1 MSNDDQLKVRQTVSK
16 KKSFKELTIVRDII
30 FWIDFVGEGQ
40 NENAIFAR
48 PFNEKEAFPQKLTI
62 KKYNIKNNF
71 HGYGGKSYKCIYLKN
86 NFYLIW
92 IDQITNAVWFQ
103 IFKEV
108 ASNYRIQ
115 KRYLDSVQEPRQL
128 SKSIDGNFDSSFVIS
143 QKNFLYGIC
152 EINNRDYLFSLNL
165 KKTKQD
171 IYRIKKFKNFAGEL
185 SSNSSASLLS
195 WVEWDSPY
203 MPWEKNDLCFAQIDL
218 DGDIKK
224 ITKFSNNL
232 INAKKNVSFFQP
244 YWISETLL
252 VCSEDSSGWWNL
264 LFLDVSEI
272 ENIGIKKRVE
282 RNLIEYGVPQWVSGI
297 TFFSGSIKNLFCI
310 AKKDDGLIVEQY
322 KDLVL
327 VKEFSTPFT
336 SISDFS
342 VFGKKVLL
350 KGNGSDFLGIVFEID
365 FAKKILSNFSE
376 PIFVHLIKDCSKPET
391 FWFNGFE
398 DQSTHSFLYKPLVEN
413 FRKPPLLVRAHS
425 GPTSCFDGSYNS
437 EVQYWTSKGFFVAEV
452 NYGGS
457 SGFGKAYR
465 ERLNYKWG
473 IVDSYDCKAL
483 VLELIKSNQ
492 VDSEEVVIFG
502 NSAGGFTALNCLLY
516 LSFFTAAICKYPVLN
531 LKAMHYNTHRF
542 EKDYLNSLVGNYAK
556 NHDDYINRSPIN
568 HINKIKK
575 PILLFHGKKDTVIS
589 YKQTLKIQEILI
601 QNNKYSEVIFF
612 DNEGHGFRNIENKE
626 VVMQKSKEFLKNA
639 LNKPLKLR
647 KYTQPTKASQKK
659 RVEVKKKR
667 GELKKRRQKETTYQI

>member
-1 MSNDDQLKVRQTVSK
+1 MSNDDQLKVRQTLSK
-16 KKSFKELTIVRDII
+16 KKSFKELTIVRNII
-30 FWIDFVGEGQ
+30 FWVDSVAEDQ
-40 NENAIFAR
+40 NQNAIFAR
-48 PFNEKEAFPQKLTI
+48 PFNEKEAFPQKLTN

-115 KRYLDSVQEPRQL
+115 KIYLDSVQEPRQL

-152 EINNRDYLFSLNL
+152 EINKRDYLFSLNL

-185 SSNSSASLLS
+185 SSNISVSLLS

-218 DGDIKK
+218 DGEITKIKK
-224 ITKFSNNL
+224 FSDKL
-232 INAKKNVSFFQP
+232 INAKKKVSFFQP
-244 YWISETLL
+244 FWISETLL

-264 LFLDVSEI
+264 LFLEASKI
-272 ENIGIKKRVE
+272 ENIFIKKRVE
-282 RNLIEYGVPQWVSGI
+282 RNFVEYGVPQWVSGI
-297 TFFSGSIKNLFCI
+297 TFFSGDIKDLFCL
-310 AKKDDGLIVEQY
+310 AKKENNLVVEQY
-322 KDLVL
+322 KDLQF

-342 VFGKKVLL
+342 VFEKKVVM
-350 KGNGSDFLGIVFEID
+350 KGHGYDFLGNLLEIDCKKEVLSNVFEEI
-365 FAKKILSNFSE
+365 NVE
-376 PIFVHLIKDCSKPET
+376 YIKDSSKPES
-391 FWFNGFE
+391 FWFKGFE
-398 DQSTHSFLYKPLVEN
+398 AQSTHSFLYRPLVEN

-457 SGFGKAYR
+457 SGYGKAYR
-465 ERLNYKWG
+465 ERLNHKWG
-473 IVDSYDCKAL
+473 IVDSYDCNAL
-483 VLELIKSNQ
+483 ALELIKSKK
-492 VDSEEVVIFG
+492 VDSEKVVIFG
-502 NSAGGFTALNCLLY
+502 NSAGGLTALNCLLY
-516 LSFFTAAICKYPVLN
+516 GSIFKAAICKYPVIDLMD
-531 LKAMHYNTHRF
+531 MHYNTHRF

-556 NHDDYINRSPIN
+556 NHDDYINRSPIS
-568 HINKIKK
+568 HINNIKK

-589 YKQTLKIQEILI
+589 YKQTLRIQETLI

-612 DNEGHGFRNIENKE
+612 DNEGHGFRNIENRE
-626 VVMQKSKEFLKNA
+626 VVMQKSQEFLKNA
-639 LNKPLKLR
+639 LN
-647 KYTQPTKASQKK
+647 
-659 RVEVKKKR
+659 
-667 GELKKRRQKETTYQI
+667 I

>member
-16 KKSFKELTIVRDII
+16 KKSFKELTIVRNII
-30 FWIDFVGEGQ
+30 FWVDFVGEDQ

-48 PFNEKEAFPQKLTI
+48 PFNEKEALPQKLTS

-103 IFKEV
+103 IFKEEE
-108 ASNYRIQ
+108 SNYRIQ

-185 SSNSSASLLS
+185 SSNTSVSLLS
-195 WVEWDSPY
+195 WVEWDYPY

-218 DGDIKK
+218 DGEITKIKK
-224 ITKFSNNL
+224 FSDKL
-232 INAKKNVSFFQP
+232 INAKKKVSFFQP

-264 LFLDVSEI
+264 LFLEASKI
-272 ENIGIKKRVE
+272 ENIFIKKRVE
-282 RNLIEYGVPQWVSGI
+282 RNFVEYGVPQWVSGI
-297 TFFSGSIKNLFCI
+297 TFFSGDIKDLFCL
-310 AKKDDGLIVEQY
+310 AKKENNLVVEQY
-322 KDLVL
+322 KDLQF

-342 VFGKKVLL
+342 VFEKKVVM
-350 KGNGSDFLGIVFEID
+350 KGHGYDFLGNFLEIDCKKEVLSNVFEEIN
-365 FAKKILSNFSE
+365 AE
-376 PIFVHLIKDCSKPET
+376 YIKDSSKPES
-391 FWFNGFE
+391 FWFKGFE
-398 DQSTHSFLYKPLVEN
+398 AQSTHSFLYRPLVEN

-457 SGFGKAYR
+457 SGYGKAYR
-465 ERLNYKWG
+465 ERLNHKWG
-473 IVDSYDCKAL
+473 IVDSYDCNAL
-483 VLELIKSNQ
+483 ALELIKSKK
-492 VDSEEVVIFG
+492 VDSEKVVIFG
-502 NSAGGFTALNCLLY
+502 NSAGGLTALNCLLY
-516 LSFFTAAICKYPVLN
+516 GSIFKAAICKYPVID
-531 LKAMHYNTHRF
+531 LKDMHYNTHRF
-542 EKDYLNSLVGNYAK
+542 EKDYLNSLVGDYAK
-556 NHDDYINRSPIN
+556 NHDDYINRSPIS
-568 HINKIKK
+568 HINNIKK

-589 YKQTLKIQEILI
+589 YKQTLRIQETLI

-612 DNEGHGFRNIENKE
+612 DNEGHGFRNIENRE
-626 VVMQKSKEFLKNA
+626 VVMQKSQEFLKNA
-639 LNKPLKLR
+639 LN
-647 KYTQPTKASQKK
+647 
-659 RVEVKKKR
+659 
-667 GELKKRRQKETTYQI
+667 I

>member
-30 FWIDFVGEGQ
+30 FWIDLVGEGQ

-48 PFNEKEAFPQKLTI
+48 PFNEKEAFPQKLTS

-108 ASNYRIQ
+108 ASNDRSQ

-171 IYRIKKFKNFAGEL
+171 IYQIKKFKNFAGEL
-185 SSNSSASLLS
+185 SSNTSVSLLS

-218 DGDIKK
+218 NGEITKIKK
-224 ITKFSNNL
+224 FSDKL

-264 LFLDVSEI
+264 MFLDVSKI
-272 ENIGIKKRVE
+272 ENIFIKKRVE
-282 RNLIEYGVPQWVSGI
+282 RNLVEYGVPQWVSGI
-297 TFFSGSIKNLFCI
+297 TFFSGDIKDLFCL
-310 AKKDDGLIVEQY
+310 AKKENNLVVEQY
-322 KDLVL
+322 KNLQF

-336 SISDFS
+336 SISYLR
-342 VFGKKVLL
+342 VFEKKVVL
-350 KGNGSDFLGIVFEID
+350 KGHGSDFLGNLLEIDCKKEVLSNVFEEII
-365 FAKKILSNFSE
+365 AE
-376 PIFVHLIKDCSKPET
+376 YIKDCSKPES
-391 FWFNGFE
+391 FWFKGFE
-398 DQSTHSFLYKPLVEN
+398 DKSTHSFLYRPLVEK
-413 FRKPPLLVRAHS
+413 FRKPPLFVRAHS
-425 GPTSCFDGSYNS
+425 GPTSFFDGSYNS
-437 EVQYWTSKGFFVAEV
+437 EVQYWTTKGFFVAEV

-483 VLELIKSNQ
+483 ALELIKSNQ
-492 VDSEEVVIFG
+492 VDSEKVVIFG
-502 NSAGGFTALNCLLY
+502 NSAGGLTALNCLLY
-516 LSFFTAAICKYPVLN
+516 GSIFTAAICKYPVMDLN
-531 LKAMHYNTHRF
+531 DMHYNTHRF
-542 EKDYLNSLVGNYAK
+542 EQDYLNSLVGNYEE
-556 NHDDYINRSPIN
+556 HFDDYINRSPIN
-568 HINKIKK
+568 QIHKLKK
-575 PILLFHGKKDTVIS
+575 PILLFHGKKDKVIS
-589 YKQTLKIQEILI
+589 YKQTLKIQEILTK
-601 QNNKYSEVIFF
+601 NNKYSEVIFF

-626 VVMQKSKEFLKNA
+626 VVMQKSQEFLKNA
-639 LNKPLKLR
+639 LN
-647 KYTQPTKASQKK
+647 
-659 RVEVKKKR
+659 
-667 GELKKRRQKETTYQI
+667 I

>member
-16 KKSFKELTIVRDII
+16 KKSFKELTIVRNII
-30 FWIDFVGEGQ
+30 FWVDFVGEDQ

-48 PFNEKEAFPQKLTI
+48 PFNEKEAFPQKLTS

-103 IFKEV
+103 IFKEEE
-108 ASNYRIQ
+108 SNYRIQ

-185 SSNSSASLLS
+185 SSNTSVSLLS
-195 WVEWDSPY
+195 WVEWDYPY

-218 DGDIKK
+218 DGEITKIKK
-224 ITKFSNNL
+224 FSDKL
-232 INAKKNVSFFQP
+232 INAKKKVSFFQP

-264 LFLDVSEI
+264 LFLEASKI
-272 ENIGIKKRVE
+272 ENIFIKKRVE
-282 RNLIEYGVPQWVSGI
+282 RNFVEYGVPQWVSGI
-297 TFFSGSIKNLFCI
+297 TFFSGDIKDLFCL
-310 AKKDDGLIVEQY
+310 AKKENNLVVEQY
-322 KDLVL
+322 KDLQF

-342 VFGKKVLL
+342 VFEKKVVM
-350 KGNGSDFLGIVFEID
+350 KGHGYDFLGNFLEIDCKKEVLSNVFEEIN
-365 FAKKILSNFSE
+365 AE
-376 PIFVHLIKDCSKPET
+376 YIKDSSKPES
-391 FWFNGFE
+391 FWFKGFE
-398 DQSTHSFLYKPLVEN
+398 AQSTHSFLYRPLVEN

-457 SGFGKAYR
+457 SGYGKAYR
-465 ERLNYKWG
+465 ERLNHKWG
-473 IVDSYDCKAL
+473 IVDSYDCNAL
-483 VLELIKSNQ
+483 ALELIKSKK
-492 VDSEEVVIFG
+492 VDSEKVVIFG
-502 NSAGGFTALNCLLY
+502 NSAGGLTALNCLLY
-516 LSFFTAAICKYPVLN
+516 GSIFKAAICKYPVID
-531 LKAMHYNTHRF
+531 LKDMHYNTHRF
-542 EKDYLNSLVGNYAK
+542 EKDYLNSLVGDYAK
-556 NHDDYINRSPIN
+556 NHDDYINRSPIS
-568 HINKIKK
+568 HINNIKK

-589 YKQTLKIQEILI
+589 YKLTLRIQETLI

-612 DNEGHGFRNIENKE
+612 DNEGHGFRNIENRE
-626 VVMQKSKEFLKNA
+626 VVMQKSQEFLKNA
-639 LNKPLKLR
+639 LN
-647 KYTQPTKASQKK
+647 
-659 RVEVKKKR
+659 
-667 GELKKRRQKETTYQI
+667 I

>member
-1 MSNDDQLKVRQTVSK
+1 MSNDHKLKVRQTESK
-16 KKSFKELTIVRDII
+16 KNAYKELTIIRDTI

-48 PFNEKEAFPQKLTI
+48 PFNNKGAFPQKLTSQ
-62 KKYNIKNNF
+62 KYNIKNNF
-71 HGYGGKSYKCIYLKN
+71 HGYGGKSYKCINFKN

-92 IDQITNAVWFQ
+92 IDQITKAVWFQ
-103 IFKEV
+103 IFKE
-108 ASNYRIQ
+108 AATTDRSQN
-115 KRYLDSVQEPRQL
+115 KYLVSVQEANQL

-143 QKNFLYGIC
+143 EKNLLYGIC
-152 EINNRDYLFSLNL
+152 EIKNRDYLFSLNL

-171 IYRIKKFKNFAGEL
+171 IHRIKKFKNFAGEL
-185 SSNSSASLLS
+185 SSNRSANLLS
-195 WVEWDSPY
+195 WIEWDYPY
-203 MPWEKNDLCFAQIDL
+203 MPWEKNELFFAQIDK
-218 DGDIKK
+218 DCEIQKIK
-224 ITKFSNNL
+224 KFSNKL
-232 INAKKNVSFFQP
+232 INFKKNVSFFQP
-244 YWISETLL
+244 YWISETHL

-272 ENIGIKKRVE
+272 ENIFVKKKVE
-282 RNLIEYGVPQWVSGI
+282 RNLIEYGAPQWVTGI
-297 TFFSGSIKNLFCI
+297 TFFSGNKKNLFCV
-310 AKKDDGLIVEQY
+310 AKKENSLILEQY
-322 KDLVL
+322 TDLEF

-342 VFGKKVLL
+342 VFREKVLL
-350 KGNGSDFLGIVFEID
+350 KGYGSDFLGIVFEID
-365 FAKKILSNFSE
+365 FAKKVLSNFYE
-376 PIFVHLIKDCSKPET
+376 QIFFDHIKDCSKPET
-391 FWFNGFE
+391 FWFKGFE
-398 DQSTHSFLYKPLVEN
+398 NKSTHCFLYRPLVEN
-413 FRKPPLLVRAHS
+413 FKKPPLLVRAHS

-473 IVDSYDCKAL
+473 IVDSYDCKKLAF
-483 VLELIKSNQ
+483 ELIKSNQ
-492 VDSEEVVIFG
+492 VDSEKVVIFG
-502 NSAGGFTALNCLLY
+502 NSAGGLTALNCLLY
-516 LSFFTAAICKYPVLN
+516 GSIFTAAICKYPVLD
-531 LKAMHYNTHRF
+531 LKDMHYNTHRF
-542 EKDYLNSLVGNYAK
+542 EKDYLNSLVGNYLK
-556 NHDDYINRSPIN
+556 DHDDYINRSPIN

-626 VVMQKSKEFLKNA
+626 LVMQKSQEFLKKA
-639 LNKPLKLR
+639 LN
-647 KYTQPTKASQKK
+647 
-659 RVEVKKKR
+659 
-667 GELKKRRQKETTYQI
+667 I

>member
-1 MSNDDQLKVRQTVSK
+1 MSNDDKLKVRQTESK
-16 KKSFKELTIVRDII
+16 KNAFKELTIIRDTI
-30 FWIDFVGEGQ
+30 FWIDVVGEGQ

-48 PFNEKEAFPQKLTI
+48 PFNDKEAFPQKLTS

-71 HGYGGKSYKCIYLKN
+71 HGYGGKSYKCINFKN

-92 IDQITNAVWFQ
+92 IDQITKAVWFQ
-103 IFKEV
+103 IFKEA
-108 ASNYRIQ
+108 ASTDRSQN
-115 KRYLDSVQEPRQL
+115 KYLVSVQEPNQL

-143 QKNFLYGIC
+143 EKNLLYGIC

-171 IYRIKKFKNFAGEL
+171 IHRIKKFKNFAGEL
-185 SSNSSASLLS
+185 SSNRSANLLS
-195 WVEWDSPY
+195 WIEWDSPH
-203 MPWEKNDLCFAQIDL
+203 MPWEKNELFFAQIDQ
-218 DGDIKK
+218 DGEIQKIK
-224 ITKFSNNL
+224 KFSNKL
-232 INAKKNVSFFQP
+232 INSKKNVSFFQP

-272 ENIGIKKRVE
+272 ENIFIKKRVE
-282 RNLIEYGVPQWVSGI
+282 RNLIEYGAPQWVTGI
-297 TFFSGSIKNLFCI
+297 TFFSGNKKNLFCV
-310 AKKDDGLIVEQY
+310 AKKENSLIVEQY
-322 KDLVL
+322 KDLEF

-342 VFGKKVLL
+342 VFRKKVLL
-350 KGNGSDFLGIVFEID
+350 KGYGSDFLGIVFEID
-365 FAKKILSNFSE
+365 FAKKVLSNFSE
-376 PIFVHLIKDCSKPET
+376 QIFFDHIKDCSKPET
-391 FWFNGFE
+391 FWFKGFE

-483 VLELIKSNQ
+483 ALELIKSNQ
-492 VDSEEVVIFG
+492 VDSEKVVIFG
-502 NSAGGFTALNCLLY
+502 NSAGGLTALNCLLY
-516 LSFFTAAICKYPVLN
+516 GSIFTAAICKYPVID
-531 LKAMHYNTHRF
+531 LKDMHYNTHRF

-626 VVMQKSKEFLKNA
+626 VVMQKSQEFLKNA
-639 LNKPLKLR
+639 LN
-647 KYTQPTKASQKK
+647 
-659 RVEVKKKR
+659 
-667 GELKKRRQKETTYQI
+667 I

>member
-1 MSNDDQLKVRQTVSK
+1 MRNDDKLKVRQTESK
-16 KKSFKELTIVRDII
+16 KNAFKELTIIRDTI
-30 FWIDFVGEGQ
+30 FWIDVVCEGQ

-48 PFNEKEAFPQKLTI
+48 PFNVKDAIPQQLTS

-71 HGYGGKSYKCIYLKN
+71 HGYGGKSYKCINFKN

-92 IDQITNAVWFQ
+92 IDQITKAVWFQ
-103 IFKEV
+103 IFKEAV
-108 ASNYRIQ
+108 STDRSQN
-115 KRYLDSVQEPRQL
+115 KYLVSVQEPNQL

-143 QKNFLYGIC
+143 ENNLLYGIC
-152 EINNRDYLFSLNL
+152 EINNRDYLYSLNL

-171 IYRIKKFKNFAGEL
+171 IHPIKKFKNFAGEL
-185 SSNSSASLLS
+185 SSNRSANLLS
-195 WVEWDSPY
+195 WIEWDSPY
-203 MPWEKNDLCFAQIDL
+203 MPWEKNELFFAQIDQ
-218 DGDIKK
+218 DGEIQKIKK
-224 ITKFSNNL
+224 FSSKL
-232 INAKKNVSFFQP
+232 INSKKNFSFFQP
-244 YWISETLL
+244 YWISETHL

-272 ENIGIKKRVE
+272 ENIFIKKRVE
-282 RNLIEYGVPQWVSGI
+282 RNLIEYGAPQWVTGI
-297 TFFSGSIKNLFCI
+297 TFFSGNKKNLFCL
-310 AKKDDGLIVEQY
+310 AKKENSLIVEQY
-322 KDLVL
+322 KDLEF

-342 VFGKKVLL
+342 VFRKKVLL
-350 KGNGSDFLGIVFEID
+350 KGYGSDFLGIVFEID
-365 FAKKILSNFSE
+365 FAKKVLSNFSE
-376 PIFVHLIKDCSKPET
+376 QIFFDHIKDCSKPET
-391 FWFNGFE
+391 FWFKGFE
-398 DQSTHSFLYKPLVEN
+398 DQSTHCLLYRPLVEH
-413 FRKPPLLVRAHS
+413 FRKPPLIVRAHS

-483 VLELIKSNQ
+483 ALELIESNQ
-492 VDSEEVVIFG
+492 VDSEKVVIFG
-502 NSAGGFTALNCLLY
+502 NSAGGLTALNCLLY
-516 LSFFTAAICKYPVLN
+516 GSIFTAAICKYPVID
-531 LKAMHYNTHRF
+531 LKDMHYNTHRF

-556 NHDDYINRSPIN
+556 EHDDYINRSPIS

-626 VVMQKSKEFLKNA
+626 VVMQKSQEFLKNA
-639 LNKPLKLR
+639 LN
-647 KYTQPTKASQKK
+647 
-659 RVEVKKKR
+659 
-667 GELKKRRQKETTYQI
+667 I

>member
-1 MSNDDQLKVRQTVSK
+1 MSNDDKLTVRQTLSK
-16 KKSFKELTIVRDII
+16 KNSYRELTINRDII
-30 FWIDFVGEGQ
+30 FWIDVVGEGQ

-48 PFNEKEAFPQKLTI
+48 PFNEKEAFPQKLTN
-62 KKYNIKNNF
+62 KKHNIKNNF
-71 HGYGGKSYKCIYLKN
+71 HGYGGKSYKCINIKN

-92 IDQITNAVWFQ
+92 IDQTTKAVWFQ

-108 ASNYRIQ
+108 ASNYRSQ
-115 KRYLDSVQEPRQL
+115 NKYLDSVQEPRQL
-128 SKSIDGNFDSSFVIS
+128 SKSIDGNFDASFVIS
-143 QKNFLYGIC
+143 QENFLYGIC
-152 EINNRDYLFSLNL
+152 EINNRDYLFSLKL
-165 KKTKQD
+165 KKIKQD
-171 IYRIKKFKNFAGEL
+171 ICRIKKFKNFAGEL
-185 SSNSSASLLS
+185 SSNTSASLLS

-218 DGDIKK
+218 DGEIKN
-224 ITKFSNNL
+224 ITKFSNKL
-232 INAKKNVSFFQP
+232 INANKNVSFFQP

-264 LFLDVSEI
+264 LFLDVSKI
-272 ENIGIKKRVE
+272 ENILITKRVK
-282 RNLIEYGVPQWVSGI
+282 RNLIEYGVPQWVTGI
-297 TFFSGSIKNLFCI
+297 TLFSGNIKNFFCV
-310 AKKDDGLIVEQY
+310 AKKENSLIVEQY

-342 VFGKKVLL
+342 VFRNKVLL
-350 KGNGSDFLGIVFEID
+350 KGYGSDFFGILLEID
-365 FAKKILSNFSE
+365 FEEKVLSNFSE
-376 PIFVHLIKDCSKPET
+376 QIHIDHIKDCSKPET
-391 FWFNGFE
+391 FWFKGFE

-425 GPTSCFDGSYNS
+425 GPTSFFDGSYNS

-483 VLELIKSNQ
+483 AIELINSNL
-492 VDSEEVVIFG
+492 VDSEKVVISG
-502 NSAGGFTALNCLLY
+502 NSAGGLTALNCLLNGTI
-516 LSFFTAAICKYPVLN
+516 FTAAICKYPVID
-531 LKAMHYNTHRF
+531 LKDMYYNTHRF

-556 NHDDYINRSPIN
+556 NHDDYIDRSPVN
-568 HINKIKK
+568 HINKIKQ
-575 PILLFHGKKDTVIS
+575 PVLLFHGKKDKVIS

-601 QNNKYSEVIFF
+601 QNNKYSGVIFF
-612 DNEGHGFRNIENKE
+612 ENEGHGFKNIETKE
-626 VVMQKSKEFLKNA
+626 VVMQKSHDFLKNA
-639 LNKPLKLR
+639 LN
-647 KYTQPTKASQKK
+647 
-659 RVEVKKKR
+659 
-667 GELKKRRQKETTYQI
+667 I

>member
-1 MSNDDQLKVRQTVSK
+1 MSNDDKLKVRQTESK
-16 KKSFKELTIVRDII
+16 KIAFKELTIIRDTI
-30 FWIDFVGEGQ
+30 FWIDVVGEGQ

-48 PFNEKEAFPQKLTI
+48 PFNNKEAFPQKLTS

-71 HGYGGKSYKCIYLKN
+71 HGYGGKSYKCINFKN

-92 IDQITNAVWFQ
+92 IDQITKAVWFQ
-103 IFKEV
+103 IFKE
-108 ASNYRIQ
+108 AAKTDRSQN
-115 KRYLDSVQEPRQL
+115 KYLVSVQGPNQL

-143 QKNFLYGIC
+143 EKNLLYGIC

-185 SSNSSASLLS
+185 SSNRSANLLS
-195 WVEWDSPY
+195 WIEWDYPY
-203 MPWEKNDLCFAQIDL
+203 MPWEKNELFFAQIDQ
-218 DGDIKK
+218 DGEIQKIKE
-224 ITKFSNNL
+224 FSNKL
-232 INAKKNVSFFQP
+232 INSKKNVSFFQP
-244 YWISETLL
+244 YWISETHL

-272 ENIGIKKRVE
+272 ENIFIKKRVK
-282 RNLIEYGVPQWVSGI
+282 RHLIEYGAPQWVTGT
-297 TFFSGSIKNLFCI
+297 TFFSGNKKNLFCV
-310 AKKDDGLIVEQY
+310 AKKENSLILEQY
-322 KDLVL
+322 IDLEF

-342 VFGKKVLL
+342 VFRKKVLL
-350 KGNGSDFLGIVFEID
+350 KGYGSDFLGIIFEID
-365 FAKKILSNFSE
+365 FAKKVLSNFSE
-376 PIFVHLIKDCSKPET
+376 QIFFDHIKDCSKPET
-391 FWFNGFE
+391 FWFKGFE
-398 DQSTHSFLYKPLVEN
+398 DKSTHCFLYRPLVEN
-413 FRKPPLLVRAHS
+413 FKKPPLLVRAHS

-465 ERLNYKWG
+465 ERLNHKWG
-473 IVDSYDCKAL
+473 IVDSYDCKELA
-483 VLELIKSNQ
+483 LELIKSNQ
-492 VDSEEVVIFG
+492 VDSEKVVIFG
-502 NSAGGFTALNCLLY
+502 NSAGGLTALNCLLY
-516 LSFFTAAICKYPVLN
+516 GSIFKAAICKYPVID
-531 LKAMHYNTHRF
+531 LKDMHYNTHRF

-556 NHDDYINRSPIN
+556 DLDDYINRSPIN

-589 YKQTLKIQEILI
+589 YKQTLIIKEILI

-626 VVMQKSKEFLKNA
+626 VVMQKSQEFLKNA
-639 LNKPLKLR
+639 LN
-647 KYTQPTKASQKK
+647 
-659 RVEVKKKR
+659 
-667 GELKKRRQKETTYQI
+667 I

>member
-1 MSNDDQLKVRQTVSK
+1 MSNDDKLKVRQTVSK
-16 KKSFKELTIVRDII
+16 KKSFKELTIVRNII
-30 FWIDFVGEGQ
+30 LWVDFVGEDQ

-48 PFNEKEAFPQKLTI
+48 PFNEKEAFPQKLTS

-103 IFKEV
+103 IFKEEE
-108 ASNYRIQ
+108 SNYRIQ

-185 SSNSSASLLS
+185 SSNTSVSLLS
-195 WVEWDSPY
+195 WVEWDYPY

-218 DGDIKK
+218 DGEITKIKK
-224 ITKFSNNL
+224 FSDKL
-232 INAKKNVSFFQP
+232 INAKKKVSFFQP

-264 LFLDVSEI
+264 LFLEASKI
-272 ENIGIKKRVE
+272 ENIFIKKRVE
-282 RNLIEYGVPQWVSGI
+282 RNFVEYGVPQWVSGI
-297 TFFSGSIKNLFCI
+297 TFFSGDIKDLFCL
-310 AKKDDGLIVEQY
+310 AKKENNLVVEQY
-322 KDLVL
+322 KDLQF

-342 VFGKKVLL
+342 VFEKKVVM
-350 KGNGSDFLGIVFEID
+350 KGHGYDFLGNLLEIDCKKEVLSNVFEEIN
-365 FAKKILSNFSE
+365 AE
-376 PIFVHLIKDCSKPET
+376 YIKDSSKPES
-391 FWFNGFE
+391 FWFKGFE
-398 DQSTHSFLYKPLVEN
+398 AQSTHSFLYRPLVEN

-457 SGFGKAYR
+457 SGYGKAYR
-465 ERLNYKWG
+465 ERLNHKWG
-473 IVDSYDCKAL
+473 IVDSYDCNAL
-483 VLELIKSNQ
+483 ALELIKSKK
-492 VDSEEVVIFG
+492 VDSEKVVIFG
-502 NSAGGFTALNCLLY
+502 NSAGGLTALNCLLY
-516 LSFFTAAICKYPVLN
+516 GSIFKAAICKYPVID
-531 LKAMHYNTHRF
+531 LKDMHYNTHRF
-542 EKDYLNSLVGNYAK
+542 EKDYLNSLVGDYAK
-556 NHDDYINRSPIN
+556 NHDDYINRSPIS
-568 HINKIKK
+568 HIKNIKK

-589 YKQTLKIQEILI
+589 YKQTLRIQETLI

-612 DNEGHGFRNIENKE
+612 DNEGHGFRNIENRE
-626 VVMQKSKEFLKNA
+626 VVMQKSQEFLKNA
-639 LNKPLKLR
+639 LN
-647 KYTQPTKASQKK
+647 
-659 RVEVKKKR
+659 
-667 GELKKRRQKETTYQI
+667 I

>member
-16 KKSFKELTIVRDII
+16 KKSFKELTIVRNII
-30 FWIDFVGEGQ
+30 FWVDFVGEDQ

-48 PFNEKEAFPQKLTI
+48 PFNEKEAFPQKLTS

-103 IFKEV
+103 IFKEEE
-108 ASNYRIQ
+108 SNYRIQ

-185 SSNSSASLLS
+185 SSNTSVSLLS
-195 WVEWDSPY
+195 WVEWDYPY

-218 DGDIKK
+218 DGEITKIKK
-224 ITKFSNNL
+224 FSDKL
-232 INAKKNVSFFQP
+232 INAKKKVSFFQP

-264 LFLDVSEI
+264 LFLEASKI
-272 ENIGIKKRVE
+272 ENIFIKKRVE
-282 RNLIEYGVPQWVSGI
+282 RNFVEYGVPQWVSGI
-297 TFFSGSIKNLFCI
+297 TFFSGDIKDLFCL
-310 AKKDDGLIVEQY
+310 AKKENNLVVEQY
-322 KDLVL
+322 KDLQF

-342 VFGKKVLL
+342 VFEKKVVM
-350 KGNGSDFLGIVFEID
+350 KGHGYDFLGNFLEIDCKKEVLSNVFEEIN
-365 FAKKILSNFSE
+365 AE
-376 PIFVHLIKDCSKPET
+376 YIKDSSKPES
-391 FWFNGFE
+391 FWFKGFE
-398 DQSTHSFLYKPLVEN
+398 AQSTHSFLYRPLVEN

-457 SGFGKAYR
+457 SGYGKAYR
-465 ERLNYKWG
+465 ERLNHKWG
-473 IVDSYDCKAL
+473 IVDSYDCNAL
-483 VLELIKSNQ
+483 ALELIKSKK
-492 VDSEEVVIFG
+492 VDSEKVVIFG
-502 NSAGGFTALNCLLY
+502 NSAGGLTALNCLLY
-516 LSFFTAAICKYPVLN
+516 GSIFKAAICKYPVID
-531 LKAMHYNTHRF
+531 LKDMHYNTHRF
-542 EKDYLNSLVGNYAK
+542 EKDYLNSLVGDYAK
-556 NHDDYINRSPIN
+556 NHDDYINRSPIS
-568 HINKIKK
+568 HINNIKK

-589 YKQTLKIQEILI
+589 YKQTLRIQETLI

-612 DNEGHGFRNIENKE
+612 DNEGHGFRNIENRE
-626 VVMQKSKEFLKNA
+626 VVMQKSQEFLKNA
-639 LNKPLKLR
+639 LK
-647 KYTQPTKASQKK
+647 
-659 RVEVKKKR
+659 
-667 GELKKRRQKETTYQI
+667 I

>member
-30 FWIDFVGEGQ
+30 FWIDLVGEGQ

-48 PFNEKEAFPQKLTI
+48 PFNEKEAFPQKLTS
-62 KKYNIKNNF
+62 KKYNIKSNF

-108 ASNYRIQ
+108 ASNYRSQ

-185 SSNSSASLLS
+185 SSNTSVSVLS

-218 DGDIKK
+218 DGEITKIKK
-224 ITKFSNNL
+224 FSDKL

-264 LFLDVSEI
+264 LFLDASKI
-272 ENIGIKKRVE
+272 ENIFIKKRVE
-282 RNLIEYGVPQWVSGI
+282 RNFVEYGVPQWVSGI
-297 TFFSGSIKNLFCI
+297 TFFSGDIKDLFCL
-310 AKKDDGLIVEQY
+310 AKKENNLVVEQY
-322 KDLVL
+322 KDLQF

-342 VFGKKVLL
+342 VFEKKVVL
-350 KGNGSDFLGIVFEID
+350 KGHGADFLGNLLEID
-365 FAKKILSNFSE
+365 FAEKLLSNFSE
-376 PIFVHLIKDCSKPET
+376 QIYVEHIKDCSMPET
-391 FWFNGFE
+391 FWFKGFE
-398 DQSTHSFLYKPLVEN
+398 DQSTHSFIYRPIVDN

-425 GPTSCFDGSYNS
+425 GPTSFFDGSYNS

-465 ERLNYKWG
+465 ERLKYKWG

-483 VLELIKSNQ
+483 VLELIKSNL
-492 VDSEEVVIFG
+492 VDSDKVVIFG
-502 NSAGGFTALNCLLY
+502 NSAGGLTALNCLLY
-516 LSFFTAAICKYPVLN
+516 GSIFTAAICKYPVID
-531 LKAMHYNTHRF
+531 LKDMHYNTHWF

-568 HINKIKK
+568 KINKIKK
-575 PILLFHGKKDTVIS
+575 PILFFHGKKDKVIS
-589 YKQTLKIQEILI
+589 YEQTLKIKEILI
-601 QNNKYSEVIFF
+601 RNNKYSEVIFF
-612 DNEGHGFRNIENKE
+612 ENEGHGFKNFESKE
-626 VVMQKSKEFLKNA
+626 LVMQKSQKFLKNA
-639 LNKPLKLR
+639 LN
-647 KYTQPTKASQKK
+647 
-659 RVEVKKKR
+659 
-667 GELKKRRQKETTYQI
+667 I

>member
-1 MSNDDQLKVRQTVSK
+1 MSNVDQLKVRQNVSK
-16 KKSFKELTIVRDII
+16 KKAFKELTIVGNIV

-48 PFNEKEAFPQKLTI
+48 PFNEKEAFPQKLTS

-71 HGYGGKSYKCIYLKN
+71 HGYGGKSYKCINFRN

-92 IDQITNAVWFQ
+92 IDQITKAVWFQ
-103 IFKEV
+103 IFKEA
-108 ASNYRIQ
+108 ASNDRSQ
-115 KRYLDSVQEPRQL
+115 NKYLVSIQEPKQL

-143 QKNFLYGIC
+143 EKNFLYGIC

-171 IYRIKKFKNFAGEL
+171 IHLIKKFKNFAGEL
-185 SSNSSASLLS
+185 SSNRSANLLS
-195 WVEWDSPY
+195 WIEWDSPY
-203 MPWEKNDLCFAQIDL
+203 MPWEKNELFFAQIDL
-218 DGDIKK
+218 DGEIQK
-224 ITKFSNNL
+224 IRKFSNKL
-232 INAKKNVSFFQP
+232 INSKKNVSFFQP
-244 YWISETLL
+244 YWISETHL

-272 ENIGIKKRVE
+272 ENIFIKKRVE
-282 RNLIEYGVPQWVSGI
+282 RNLIEYGAPQWVTGI
-297 TFFSGSIKNLFCI
+297 TFFSGNKKNLFCV
-310 AKKDDGLIVEQY
+310 AKKENSLIVEQY
-322 KDLVL
+322 KDLEL

-342 VFGKKVLL
+342 VFGNNVLL
-350 KGNGSDFLGIVFEID
+350 KGYGFNFLGIVQEIN
-365 FAKKILSNFSE
+365 FAEKVLSNFSE
-376 PIFVHLIKDCSKPET
+376 QIYIDYIKDCSKPET
-391 FWFNGFE
+391 FWFKGFE
-398 DQSTHSFLYKPLVEN
+398 DKSTHSFLYRPLVEK
-413 FRKPPLLVRAHS
+413 FKKPPLLVKAHS
-425 GPTSCFDGSYNS
+425 GPTSFFDGSYNA

-483 VLELIKSNQ
+483 ALELIKLNL
-492 VDSEEVVIFG
+492 VDSDKVVIFG
-502 NSAGGFTALNCLLY
+502 NSAGGLTALNSLLY
-516 LSFFTAAICKYPVLN
+516 GSIFKAAICRYPVID
-531 LKAMHYNTHRF
+531 LKDMHYNTHRF

-626 VVMQKSKEFLKNA
+626 VVMQKSQDFLKNA
-639 LNKPLKLR
+639 LN
-647 KYTQPTKASQKK
+647 
-659 RVEVKKKR
+659 
-667 GELKKRRQKETTYQI
+667 I